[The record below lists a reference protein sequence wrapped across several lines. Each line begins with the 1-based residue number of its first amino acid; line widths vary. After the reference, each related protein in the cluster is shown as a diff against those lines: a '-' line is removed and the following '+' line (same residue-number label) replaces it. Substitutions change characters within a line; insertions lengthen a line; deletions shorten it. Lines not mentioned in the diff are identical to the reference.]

1 MQNGK
6 PRVAVFKFSSC
17 SGCQLA
23 ILNLEDE
30 ILDLVGAVEIAYF
43 LEARR
48 IPESRPYDI
57 SFIEGSVTTQEE
69 IERIKQIREDSGLL
83 IAIGSCATAGGVQTL
98 KNYKDVNH
106 LIETVYDHPEHIETL
121 ETSTPIHEHVK
132 VDFSLW
138 GCPVDKYQIV
148 EAVSALLQNRR
159 PNLPQHSLCLECKAK
174 GRVCVTVAKGM
185 PCLGPITKA
194 GCGAVCPSVERGCYG
209 CFGPSMNVDLE
220 AFIPV
225 LREHSAIIEDAVQ
238 LLRTICGHT
247 PEFEKAAEML
257 LVKEVAYE

>member
-1 MQNGK
+1 MENGK

-48 IPESRPYDI
+48 MPESRPYDI
-57 SFIEGSVTTQEE
+57 SFIEGSITTQEE
-69 IERIKQIREDSGLL
+69 VDRIKQIREDSGLL
-83 IAIGSCATAGGVQTL
+83 IALGSCATAGGVQTL

-106 LIETVYDHPEHIETL
+106 LIDVVYEHPEYIETL
-121 ETSTPIHEHVK
+121 DKSTPISEHVN
-132 VDFSLW
+132 VDFELW

-148 EAVSALLQNRR
+148 EAVSALLQNRQ
-159 PNLPQHSLCLECKAK
+159 PNLPQHSLCLECKAL
-174 GRVCVTVAKGM
+174 GRVCVTVASGT

-209 CFGPSMNVDLE
+209 CFGPSKDLDLD

-225 LREHSAIIEDAVQ
+225 LRENTDSGEEAVQ
-238 LLRTICGHT
+238 LIRTICGYA
-247 PEFEKAAEML
+247 PEFEKAAQMILAE
-257 LVKEVAYE
+257 EVVHE